1 MTNRTLIKN
10 IEVVNE
16 GLSRCGS
23 ILIAN
28 GHIED
33 IFYGEM
39 PTVDDVKVIDC
50 EGAKAL
56 PGIIDDHVH
65 FREPGLTHKAD
76 MESESRAAAYGGVTS
91 FFDMPNTC
99 PQTTTLDALQQ
110 KREIAKSASHVNY
123 AFFFGAT
130 NDNSDLFAR
139 LDKHRVPGI
148 KLFMGASTGNMLVDD
163 KAALD
168 KIFSTARFPI
178 MVHCEDS
185 EMIAR
190 NMSAAKERYGD
201 DPDITCHPEIRSAEA
216 CYASTSLAVDLAR
229 HHGARLHVAH
239 LTTAREL
246 SLFTPDYPGITAEAV
261 IAHLMFTDE
270 DYSRLGTA
278 IKCNPAVKSRADRDA
293 LRQALTDGRITVVG
307 TDHAPHLPADKE
319 GGCARAASG
328 MPMIQFSLVSMLQLV
343 DEGVLTIERVAEL
356 MCHAPARL
364 FEVRNRGFLRKGMK
378 ADIAIVRRGET
389 WRVTKD
395 VIQSKCGWSPMEGRE
410 FSWHVEHT
418 FCNGHHIYNKG
429 VFDSDS
435 RGEELLFR

>member
-110 KREIAKSASHVNY
+110 KREIAKAASHVNY

-216 CYASTSLAVDLAR
+216 CYASTSLAVELAR

-239 LTTAREL
+239 LTTASEL

-261 IAHLMFTDE
+261 IAHLMFTEE

-364 FEVRNRGFLRKGMK
+364 FEVRDRGFLRKGMK

>member
-1 MTNRTLIKN
+1 M
-10 IEVVNE
+10 
-16 GLSRCGS
+16 
-23 ILIAN
+23 
-28 GHIED
+28 
-33 IFYGEM
+33 
-39 PTVDDVKVIDC
+39 
-50 EGAKAL
+50 
-56 PGIIDDHVH
+56 
-65 FREPGLTHKAD
+65 
-76 MESESRAAAYGGVTS
+76 
-91 FFDMPNTC
+91 
-99 PQTTTLDALQQ
+99 
-110 KREIAKSASHVNY
+110 
-123 AFFFGAT
+123 
-130 NDNSDLFAR
+130 
-139 LDKHRVPGI
+139 
-148 KLFMGASTGNMLVDD
+148 
-163 KAALD
+163 
-168 KIFSTARFPI
+168 
-178 MVHCEDS
+178 
-185 EMIAR
+185 
-190 NMSAAKERYGD
+190 
-201 DPDITCHPEIRSAEA
+201 
-216 CYASTSLAVDLAR
+216 
-229 HHGARLHVAH
+229 AH

-246 SLFTPDYPGITAEAV
+246 SLFSPKYPQITAEAV

-270 DYSRLGTA
+270 DYQRLGTA

-364 FEVRNRGFLRKGMK
+364 FEVRDRGFLRKGMK

-395 VIQSKCGWSPMEGRE
+395 VIQSKCGWSPMEGWK

>member
-110 KREIAKSASHVNY
+110 KREIAKATSHVNY

-216 CYASTSLAVDLAR
+216 CYASTSLAVELAR

-270 DYSRLGTA
+270 DYSRFGTA

-364 FEVRNRGFLRKGMK
+364 FEVRDRGFLRKGMK

>member
-76 MESESRAAAYGGVTS
+76 IESESRAAAYGGVTS

-110 KREIAKSASHVNY
+110 KREIAKAASHVNY

-216 CYASTSLAVDLAR
+216 CYASTSLAVELAR
-229 HHGARLHVAH
+229 HNGARLHVAH

-261 IAHLMFTDE
+261 IAHLMFTEE

-307 TDHAPHLPADKE
+307 TDHAPQRGRLCSCGIRNANDTVLV
-319 GGCARAASG
+319 GFDAA
-328 MPMIQFSLVSMLQLV
+328 
-343 DEGVLTIERVAEL
+343 TR
-356 MCHAPARL
+356 
-364 FEVRNRGFLRKGMK
+364 
-378 ADIAIVRRGET
+378 
-389 WRVTKD
+389 
-395 VIQSKCGWSPMEGRE
+395 
-410 FSWHVEHT
+410 
-418 FCNGHHIYNKG
+418 
-429 VFDSDS
+429 
-435 RGEELLFR
+435 

>member
-110 KREIAKSASHVNY
+110 KREIAKAVSHVNY

-139 LDKHRVPGI
+139 LDEHRVPGI

-216 CYASTSLAVDLAR
+216 CYASTSLAVELAR

-364 FEVRNRGFLRKGMK
+364 FEVRDRGFLRKGMK

-389 WRVTKD
+389 WRVTKE

-410 FSWHVEHT
+410 FFWHVEHT

-429 VFDSDS
+429 VFYSDS